1 MGLKRHTFVRS
12 IPNILSFIRLGL
24 VPLFVWLFFCVKSLI
39 WAGVVFTLA
48 GITDVLDG
56 IIARKTGSI
65 TRLGRIIDPL
75 ADKLMQITAF
85 TCLAI
90 AGIIPAWVILIL
102 AAKEAIQLCGGWY
115 LLRSY
120 HDVPPSNKYGK
131 TASVVFYFVTISI
144 IIFDMPGAVQI
155 TLLCGSLS
163 LSILALIGYTRVAQR
178 YALEQSAQIAPEEK

>member
-24 VPLFVWLFFCVKSLI
+24 VPLFVWLFFCVKSLL
-39 WAGVVFTLA
+39 WAGVVFTAA
-48 GITDVLDG
+48 GMTDVLDG

-90 AGIIPAWVILIL
+90 AEIIPAWVILIL
-102 AAKEAIQLCGGWY
+102 AAKEFVQLCGGWI
-115 LLRSY
+115 LLRSF
-120 HDVPPSNKYGK
+120 HDVPPSNKFGK
-131 TASVVFYFVTISI
+131 AASVVFYFVTISI
-144 IIFDMPGAVQI
+144 IIFDMPDTLQI
-155 TLLCGSLS
+155 TLLCGSLA
-163 LSILALIGYTRVAQR
+163 LSILALIAYTRVAQR
-178 YALEQSAQIAPEEK
+178 YTLERQTQIVPEEK